1 MLRKSGFVN
10 RPPRLRN
17 YKNET
22 NLLRFVVCPSMAKF
36 PSANGKRIGNT
47 TSFFSELEIEAA
59 QQLIQLCKDLQ
70 YKNRFTKASKADQ
83 NAGKRDVED
92 EDYAPSDELLT
103 TAKDEEMVTNLRK
116 RRFRFRTV
124 DSIYSLTEPLV
135 MVSGRKKNK
144 YMT

>member
-1 MLRKSGFVN
+1 
-10 RPPRLRN
+10 
-17 YKNET
+17 
-22 NLLRFVVCPSMAKF
+22 MAKF

-47 TSFFSELEIEAA
+47 TSFFSEMEIEAA

-70 YKNRFTKASKADQ
+70 YKNGVTKASRADQ

-92 EDYAPSDELLT
+92 EDYAPSDELLST
-103 TAKDEEMVTNLRK
+103 TAKDEEMATNLRK
-116 RRFRFRTV
+116 KRFRFRTV